1 MSPIHFKTFRHIAD
15 KQNLKLSEQEHNK
28 LTKETKSYKTPSYLQ
43 PGDTV
48 AITCP
53 AKKLPRNIEDAVKL
67 LESWGLNVI
76 LGETVHASWNQFAG
90 DDELRSTD
98 FQRFLDD
105 PSVKAIFAARGGYG
119 TIRIIDRLDFSEFSN
134 NPKWIIGFS
143 DITVLHSHILS
154 LYKTESIHGQMPLTI
169 REGSEISLETLRKAL
184 FNEDVNYAYTSKAN
198 NKSGEAE
205 GILIG
210 GNLSLLVMMAGSVSE
225 QEFSDKILFL
235 EDVGEYLYSIDR
247 MMWNLKRAG
256 KLNNLRGLIIGG
268 FTELKDNDIPFGQT
282 AEQIIMGHVKEFGF
296 PVCFNFPAGHI
307 PDNRALIFGRMS
319 RLKVDGQQVELC
331 YLGIDPKRSL

>member
-1 MSPIHFKTFRHIAD
+1 MSPIPFKTFRHIAD

-119 TIRIIDRLDFSEFSN
+119 TIRIIDRLDFSGFSN
-134 NPKWIIGFS
+134 HPKWIIGFS
-143 DITVLHSHILS
+143 DITVLHSHIQS

-319 RLKVDGQQVELC
+319 RLKVDGQQVELS

>member
-1 MSPIHFKTFRHIAD
+1 M
-15 KQNLKLSEQEHNK
+15 N
-28 LTKETKSYKTPSYLQ
+28 SYRTPSYLQ

-48 AITCP
+48 AVTCP

-90 DDELRSTD
+90 DDKLRTTD

-119 TIRIIDRLDFSEFSN
+119 TIRIIDHLDFSAFSN
-134 NPKWIIGFS
+134 HPKWIIGFS
-143 DITVLHSHILS
+143 DITVLHSHIQS

-184 FNEDVNYAYTSKAN
+184 FNEEIQYSYTNPAN
-198 NKSGEAE
+198 NRSGEAE

-225 QEFSDKILFL
+225 QDFSGKILFL

-247 MMWNLKRAG
+247 MMWNLKRAE
-256 KLNNLRGLIIGG
+256 KLKDLKGLIIGG

-282 AEQIIMGHVKEFGF
+282 AEQVIMEHVKEFDY

-319 RLKVDGQQVELC
+319 RLRVEGQRVHLS
-331 YLGIDPKRSL
+331 YPGIDSKTSL

>member
-90 DDELRSTD
+90 DDELHTTD

-119 TIRIIDRLDFSEFSN
+119 TIRIIDRLDFSGFSN
-134 NPKWIIGFS
+134 HPKWIIGFS
-143 DITVLHSHILS
+143 DITVLHSHIQS

-282 AEQIIMGHVKEFGF
+282 AEQIIMEHVKEFGF

-319 RLKVDGQQVELC
+319 RLKVDGQQVELS

>member
-1 MSPIHFKTFRHIAD
+1 
-15 KQNLKLSEQEHNK
+15 
-28 LTKETKSYKTPSYLQ
+28 LTKENNNSKTPPYLQ

-67 LESWGLNVI
+67 LKSWGLNVI
-76 LGETVHASWNQFAG
+76 LGDTVDASWNQFAG
-90 DDELRSTD
+90 DDNLRTSD

-105 PSVKAIFAARGGYG
+105 SSVKAIFAARGGYG
-119 TIRIIDRLDFSEFSN
+119 TIRIIDRLDFSGFSN
-134 NPKWIIGFS
+134 HPKWIIGFS
-143 DITVLHSHILS
+143 DITVLHSHIQAV
-154 LYKTESIHGQMPLTI
+154 YQAESIHGQMPLTI

-184 FNEDVNYAYTSKAN
+184 FNEEINYTYKSQAN
-198 NKSGEAE
+198 NRNGQAE

-210 GNLSLLVMMAGSVSE
+210 GNLTLLVMMAGSVSE
-225 QEFSDKILFL
+225 QDFSGKILFL

-247 MMWNLKRAG
+247 MMWNLKRSG
-256 KLNNLRGLIIGG
+256 KLNNLKGLIIGG

-282 AEQIIMGHVKEFGF
+282 VEEIILEKVKEFNF

-307 PDNRALIFGRMS
+307 TDNRALIFGRMS
-319 RLKVDGQQVELC
+319 RLQVDGHQVHLSYPGNEFQ
-331 YLGIDPKRSL
+331 

>member
-1 MSPIHFKTFRHIAD
+1 
-15 KQNLKLSEQEHNK
+15 
-28 LTKETKSYKTPSYLQ
+28 LTTEINSYKIPSYLQ

-53 AKKLPRNIEDAVKL
+53 AKKLPRNIDDAVKL
-67 LESWGLNVI
+67 LESWGLNVV
-76 LGETVHASWNQFAG
+76 LGETVYASWNQFAG
-90 DDELRSTD
+90 DDDLRTSD
-98 FQRFLDD
+98 FQRFLND
-105 PSVKAIFAARGGYG
+105 PSIKAIFAARGGYG

-134 NPKWIIGFS
+134 HPKWIIGFS
-143 DITVLHSHILS
+143 DITVLHSHIQS

-184 FNEDVNYAYTSKAN
+184 FNEKINYNYSSKAIN
-198 NKSGEAE
+198 RSGEAE

-225 QEFSDKILFL
+225 EDYSGKILFL

-256 KLNNLRGLIIGG
+256 KLNNLKGLIIGG

-282 AEQIIMGHVKEFGF
+282 AEQIIMDHVKEFNF
-296 PVCFNFPAGHI
+296 PVCFDFPAGHI
-307 PDNRALIFGRMS
+307 PDNRALILGRMS
-319 RLKVDGQQVELC
+319 KLKIEGQQVCLT
-331 YLGIDPKRSL
+331 YPSIDQKTFL

>member
-1 MSPIHFKTFRHIAD
+1 MTK
-15 KQNLKLSEQEHNK
+15 EHN
-28 LTKETKSYKTPSYLQ
+28 SYKTPGYLK
-43 PGDTV
+43 PGDRV

-90 DDELRSTD
+90 NDELRTSD

-119 TIRIIDRLDFSEFSN
+119 TIRIIDRLNFSGFKKH
-134 NPKWIIGFS
+134 PKWIIGFS
-143 DITVLHSHILS
+143 DITVLHSHIQS
-154 LYKTESIHGQMPLTI
+154 LYNTESIHGQMPLTI

-184 FNEDVNYAYTSKAN
+184 FNEEIKYNYTSLAKN
-198 NKSGEAE
+198 RSGEAE

-225 QEFSDKILFL
+225 QDFSGKILFL

-256 KLNNLRGLIIGG
+256 KLNNLKGLIIGG

-282 AEQIIMGHVKEFGF
+282 AEQIIMEHVKEFDF

-307 PDNRALIFGRMS
+307 RDNRALIFGRMS
-319 RLKVDGQQVELC
+319 ILKVDGQQVHLSYPAIESKADNNLN
-331 YLGIDPKRSL
+331 

>member
-1 MSPIHFKTFRHIAD
+1 LSPIHFKTFRHIAD
-15 KQNLKLSEQEHNK
+15 KQNLKLSEQEHKK
-28 LTKETKSYKTPSYLQ
+28 LTKEIKSYKTPSYLQ

-119 TIRIIDRLDFSEFSN
+119 TIRIIDRLDFSGFSN
-134 NPKWIIGFS
+134 HPKWIIGFS
-143 DITVLHSHILS
+143 DITVLHSHIQS

-184 FNEDVNYAYTSKAN
+184 FNEEINYTYTSKAN

-282 AEQIIMGHVKEFGF
+282 AEQIIMEHVKEFDY
-296 PVCFNFPAGHI
+296 PICFNFPAGHI
-307 PDNRALIFGRMS
+307 PDNRALIFGRKS
-319 RLKVDGQQVELC
+319 LLRVDGQQVHLS
-331 YLGIDPKRSL
+331 YPAIDPKTSL

>member
-1 MSPIHFKTFRHIAD
+1 
-15 KQNLKLSEQEHNK
+15 
-28 LTKETKSYKTPSYLQ
+28 LTKENNIYKTPPYLQ

-53 AKKLPRNIEDAVKL
+53 AKKLPRDINDAVNL
-67 LESWGLNVI
+67 LKSWGLNVI
-76 LGETVHASWNQFAG
+76 LGETVNASWNQFAG
-90 DDELRSTD
+90 DDELRCND

-119 TIRIIDRLDFSEFSN
+119 TIRIIDRLNFSGFGN

-143 DITVLHSHILS
+143 DITVLHSHIQS

-184 FNEDVNYAYTSKAN
+184 FNQEINYSYKSQAN
-198 NKSGEAE
+198 NRSGEAE

-210 GNLSLLVMMAGSVSE
+210 GNLTLLVMMAGSVSE
-225 QEFSDKILFL
+225 QDFSGKILFL

-256 KLNNLRGLIIGG
+256 KLKNLKGLIIGG

-282 AEQIIMGHVKEFGF
+282 AEQIIMDHVKEFDF
-296 PVCFNFPAGHI
+296 PVCFDFPAGHI

-319 RLKVDGQQVELC
+319 RLKVDGQQVNLSYPGTEFQ
-331 YLGIDPKRSL
+331 